1 MGNTRTGMRGEG
13 GRILEEGEYRRNF
26 LLICAAQFGFALS
39 ISVVDPFLP
48 VYIAAFG
55 VSYALIGLVMSAFGL
70 TRVFVE
76 IPGGVLADRL
86 GPRTLLFMGFS
97 LALGSHLLAGVA
109 HSYVEVMG
117 SRMIVGVG
125 SAFAMTAGLMYIGD
139 LAPPAQR
146 QRSIARY
153 QSTFSMGGI
162 LGPTVGGF
170 LSDLL
175 GLRMLFFVAA
185 ALTGLGMALI
195 FALRIA
201 KAPTSTE
208 ARVPTAQLGGIV
220 RDPLV
225 LVLCAATFLTFF
237 LFSSIRGTMIPLYGT
252 TVLALT
258 STQIG
263 VVFSLTSAVIV
274 LVLIG
279 LMPRLEARISGPRL
293 LVISLTLSAAA
304 VAALSAA
311 SDFLAL
317 TLMGVPLGLGFG
329 LLQPTPFAMA
339 LDRAAGET
347 RGLTVGLLRTTG
359 DIGIIVGPLLVGSLL
374 DLGHPVLVFY
384 VVAAIIALFAVLTWW
399 ILHRH
404 GRDIRSSA
412 PEG

>member
-1 MGNTRTGMRGEG
+1 MAVEVD
-13 GRILEEGEYRRNF
+13 EYRRNF
-26 LLICAAQFGFALS
+26 LLICAAEFCFALS
-39 ISVVDPFLP
+39 MSVVDPFLP

-76 IPGGVLADRL
+76 IPGGMLADRL
-86 GPRTLLFMGFS
+86 GQRTLLFMGFA

-109 HSYVEVMG
+109 NSYVELMG

-125 SAFAMTAGLMYIGD
+125 SAFSMTAGLMYIGE

-146 QRSIARY
+146 QRNIARY

-175 GLRMLFFVAA
+175 GLRMLFFIAA
-185 ALTGLGMALI
+185 ALTGLGMVLV

-208 ARVPTAQLGGIV
+208 ARVPTAQLSGIV
-220 RDPLV
+220 RDPIV

-252 TVLALT
+252 TVLTLT

-263 VVFSLTSAVIV
+263 VVFSITSAVIV

-279 LMPRLEARISGPRL
+279 LVPRLEARLTGPRL
-293 LVISLTLSAAA
+293 LVISLTLSAVA
-304 VAALSAA
+304 VAALSVA
-311 SDFLAL
+311 SDFLGLAL
-317 TLMGVPLGLGFG
+317 MAVPLGVGFG

-339 LDRAAGET
+339 MDRSAPET

-359 DIGIIVGPLLVGSLL
+359 DLGIIVGPLLVGGLL

-384 VVAAIIALFAVLTWW
+384 VVAAIIALFAFLTWW
-399 ILHRH
+399 IFQ
-404 GRDIRSSA
+404 RSSRERGA
-412 PEG
+412 RAISLL

>member
-1 MGNTRTGMRGEG
+1 M
-13 GRILEEGEYRRNF
+13 
-26 LLICAAQFGFALS
+26 
-39 ISVVDPFLP
+39 SVVDPFLP

-76 IPGGVLADRL
+76 IPGGVLSDRL
-86 GPRTLLFMGFS
+86 GQRTLLFMGFT

-109 HSYVEVMG
+109 HSYVELMG

-125 SAFAMTAGLMYIGD
+125 SAFSMTAGLMYIGER
-139 LAPPAQR
+139 APPAQR
-146 QRSIARY
+146 QRNIARY

-185 ALTGLGMALI
+185 GLTLLGMALI
-195 FALRIA
+195 LVLRIA
-201 KAPTSTE
+201 RSPTPTQ
-208 ARVPTAQLGGIV
+208 AWVPTAQLREVV
-220 RDPLV
+220 RDPIV

-258 STQIG
+258 STQLG
-263 VVFSLTSAVIV
+263 VVFSTTSAVIV
-274 LVLIG
+274 VVLVG
-279 LMPRLEARISGPRL
+279 VVSRLEARMRRPRQ
-293 LVISLTLSAAA
+293 LVISL
-304 VAALSAA
+304 ALSAVAVVSLSVA
-311 SDFLAL
+311 SDFS
-317 TLMGVPLGLGFG
+317 TLVVMAVPLGVGFG
-329 LLQPTPFAMA
+329 LLQPTPFAMV
-339 LDRAAGET
+339 LDRASVEN

-359 DIGIIVGPLLVGSLL
+359 DIGIIVGPLLVGGLL

-384 VVAAIIALFAVLTWW
+384 VVAAILTLFALLTWRVFHQQATA
-399 ILHRH
+399 LNAR
-404 GRDIRSSA
+404 
-412 PEG
+412 